1 MENMDGGDVFER
13 IVELRSYTEAD
24 ARDLVSR
31 LLRGVQALHRAGI
44 CHRDLKPQNL
54 MLKKSETVGGGNG
67 AHEPSPPTQVK
78 IGGFGFA
85 RRVHTPQSL
94 TSRVGTPAYVSP
106 EVLKNVPHDERVDLW
121 SVGVISHVLLC
132 GYPPFWDDDQS
143 KMFQKIRAGEL
154 CFHEPDWAGISSE
167 ARSFVRGLLRVDPA
181 DRWTADEALRSAWMR
196 EPSARLSSN
205 PLTDSLRQLKEKKVR
220 LRILARAFLW
230 SASGD
235 GAPRGGDDGG
245 GGGGS
250 SAFLPLSLEL
260 RDVVAGT
267 QDKVLITAQ
276 QTASTVRTAVADAH
290 GAASLAIQK
299 VFPK

>member
-1 MENMDGGDVFER
+1 
-13 IVELRSYTEAD
+13 
-24 ARDLVSR
+24 
-31 LLRGVQALHRAGI
+31 
-44 CHRDLKPQNL
+44 
-54 MLKKSETVGGGNG
+54 MLKQSETVGGDNG
-67 AHEPSPPTQVK
+67 AHAPSPPTQVK

-121 SVGVISHVLLC
+121 SVGVISFVLLC

-154 CFHEPDWAGISSE
+154 CFREPDWAGVSPE

-196 EPSARLSSN
+196 EPPARLSSN
-205 PLTDSLRQLKEKKVR
+205 HLTDSLRQLKEKKVR

-230 SASGD
+230 SPTVAGAS
-235 GAPRGGDDGG
+235 RGGDRSDDGG
-245 GGGGS
+245 GGSS

-260 RDVVAGT
+260 RDAVAGT
-267 QDKVLITAQ
+267 QDKVLSTAQ

-290 GAASLAIQK
+290 GAASAAIQK

>member
-1 MENMDGGDVFER
+1 
-13 IVELRSYTEAD
+13 
-24 ARDLVSR
+24 
-31 LLRGVQALHRAGI
+31 
-44 CHRDLKPQNL
+44 
-54 MLKKSETVGGGNG
+54 
-67 AHEPSPPTQVK
+67 
-78 IGGFGFA
+78 
-85 RRVHTPQSL
+85 
-94 TSRVGTPAYVSP
+94 VSP

-121 SVGVISHVLLC
+121 SVGVISYVLLC

-167 ARSFVRGLLRVDPA
+167 ASSFVRGLLRVDPA

-196 EPSARLSSN
+196 DPSARLSSN
-205 PLTDSLRQLKEKKVR
+205 HLTDSLRQLKEKKVR

-230 SASGD
+230 SPPVTGTH
-235 GAPRGGDDGG
+235 RGGDGSEDCGG
-245 GGGGS
+245 GSRS

-267 QDKVLITAQ
+267 QDKVVSTAQ

-290 GAASLAIQK
+290 GAASAAIQK